1 MDSLIIAINYY
12 DTITAS
18 VTAFK
23 KGLNADL
30 IFMDIHLADGNSF
43 ENFNQ
48 SEIEIPVIFNT
59 SYDNYAI

>member
-1 MDSLIIAINYY
+1 MDSLITVINYF
-12 DTITAS
+12 DTISAF

-48 SEIEIPVIFNT
+48 TEIEIPVIFTT